1 MKSARKKS
9 IAVSSSFKPEI
20 EPFEEIAAQ
29 ANEYCPN
36 PVSLEDIMTE
46 QEIESAF
53 NELDEINR
61 RFSAKTNIVNKTD
74 LAFLSIATAL
84 QVTKSLVFR
93 LLPKNSTT
101 EKNSDQLKKKDLIT
115 TMSRLRKSTEKANDG
130 FKEKYIEKHGK
141 GHWINILYQTVPY
154 DTTKGSP
161 AIGKTWEEGITVCIP
176 SVMTRFSDGFSE
188 RQIF

>member
-1 MKSARKKS
+1 MSKFKYTEQENEINKVLKMNQDVSTSLVNNAELKKTRKSADENIAASLELLRSLGKGDEADEAMKSARKKS

-46 QEIESAF
+46 QDIESAF

-84 QVTKSLVFR
+84 QVTKSLVFP
-93 LLPKNSTT
+93 LVAEKFDYG
-101 EKNSDQLKKKDLIT
+101 KNSDQLKKE
-115 TMSRLRKSTEKANDG
+115 RLNHND
-130 FKEKYIEKHGK
+130 E
-141 GHWINILYQTVPY
+141 
-154 DTTKGSP
+154 
-161 AIGKTWEEGITVCIP
+161 
-176 SVMTRFSDGFSE
+176 
-188 RQIF
+188 